1 MPVYNTCG
9 FWKDSSL
16 SMALWPEAAAPRV
29 ASSGY
34 YTEKSGHTVDPRLH
48 INPWAVY
55 QDGEIADPSVKS
67 VGNGSGEF
75 SLTFVPSSVR
85 DHSHSEGAIGR
96 GASDSES
103 EYFDDDLKPSHIRR
117 RRTYGRQWIHSP
129 RIVIQ
134 VQPTVAHDAAAF
146 SVDGDDIANDFG
158 NNTSLTSIRYPFSVD
173 THPRVGALS
182 DATRSPSSTR
192 YPRTRQQSP
201 ALYDGGI
208 EDGLD
213 RLRLD
218 EYPDFD
224 PLDDPFLFV
233 TMISRILSHRKPDLV
248 IRTTPI
254 SSPVTMSAAHL
265 PVVGYLSSYISAPA
279 QKTNFASSSLLH
291 ALSPNPMCAR
301 SAPRDDGGVFLVE
314 RERTSARTRASSQ
327 SRKAPKA
334 SRGVDAAVVQNRR
347 MRPVLFHCT
356 NCSAAGKACDFT
368 SKYSLNRHINS
379 TTAASLHSATTQA
392 VK

>member
-1 MPVYNTCG
+1 MP
-9 FWKDSSL
+9 
-16 SMALWPEAAAPRV
+16 
-29 ASSGY
+29 
-34 YTEKSGHTVDPRLH
+34 
-48 INPWAVY
+48 
-55 QDGEIADPSVKS
+55 
-67 VGNGSGEF
+67 
-75 SLTFVPSSVR
+75 LTS
-85 DHSHSEGAIGR
+85 
-96 GASDSES
+96 
-103 EYFDDDLKPSHIRR
+103 
-117 RRTYGRQWIHSP
+117 
-129 RIVIQ
+129 
-134 VQPTVAHDAAAF
+134 QPTVAHDAAAF

-182 DATRSPSSTR
+182 DATRSPSSVSRAGSAPTLTR
-192 YPRTRQQSP
+192 RHSVTGYNHLPNTFSWRSSDAGLGVDEVPTYTAASP

-224 PLDDPFLFV
+224 PLDDPLPFRDDDIPGSYP
-233 TMISRILSHRKPDLV
+233 TGSQTWSSEQP
-248 IRTTPI
+248 PI

-368 SKYSLNRHINS
+368 SKYSLNS
-379 TTAASLHSATTQA
+379 KLSF
-392 VK
+392 V